1 MAQIAQQDN
10 LIIEITGALAAMN
23 ETTKQKLIDC
33 IKVGTITDVIVVSKE
48 AANKVINHGKVLG
61 YMVDTTAAESPKYS
75 VTIMDV
81 NTDTPKTV
89 ELN

>member
-10 LIIEITGALAAMN
+10 LIIEITGALAAMD

-33 IKVGTITDVIVVSKE
+33 IKVGTITDVIVVSTE
-48 AANKVINHGKVLG
+48 AANTVNHGKVLG

-75 VTIMDV
+75 VGIMEV
-81 NTDTPKTV
+81 NAGKLV
-89 ELN
+89 KVLLN

>member
-10 LIIEITGALAAMN
+10 LIIEITGALDAMN

-33 IKVGTITDVIVVSKE
+33 IKVGTITDVIVVSTE
-48 AANKVINHGKVLG
+48 AANKVNHGKVLG

-75 VTIMDV
+75 VAIMEV
-81 NTDTPKTV
+81 NSGKLV
-89 ELN
+89 KVLLN

>member
-10 LIIEITGALAAMN
+10 LIIEITGALAAMD

-33 IKVGTITDVIVVSKE
+33 IKVGTITDVIVVSTE
-48 AANKVINHGKVLG
+48 DANKVNHGKVLG

-75 VTIMDV
+75 VAIMEV
-81 NTDTPKTV
+81 NSGKLV
-89 ELN
+89 KVLLN

>member
-10 LIIEITGALAAMN
+10 LIIEITGALAAMD

-33 IKVGTITDVIVVSKE
+33 IKVGTITDVIVISTE
-48 AANKVINHGKVLG
+48 AAKKVNTGKVLG

-75 VTIMDV
+75 VAIMDV
-81 NTDTPKTV
+81 NTDRKSV
-89 ELN
+89 V

>member
-10 LIIEITGALAAMN
+10 LIIEITETIDVMD

-33 IKVGTITDVIVVSKE
+33 IKVGTITDVIIVSTQTEK
-48 AANKVINHGKVLG
+48 KVNHGKVLG

-75 VTIMDV
+75 VAIMDV
-81 NTDTPKTV
+81 NTGTTKKV
-89 ELN
+89 NLN

>member
-10 LIIEITGALAAMN
+10 LIIEITGALSSMD

-33 IKVGTITDVIVVSKE
+33 IKVGTITDVIVVSTE
-48 AANKVINHGKVLG
+48 AANKVNHGKVLG

-75 VTIMDV
+75 VEIMEV
-81 NTDTPKTV
+81 NAGKMV
-89 ELN
+89 KVLLN

>member
-10 LIIEITGALAAMN
+10 LVIEITGALAEMN

-33 IKVGTITDVIVVSKE
+33 IKMGTITDVILVSTE
-48 AANKVINHGKVLG
+48 AANKVNHGKVLG

-75 VTIMDV
+75 VAIMEV
-81 NTDTPKTV
+81 NAGKLV
-89 ELN
+89 KVLLN

>member
-10 LIIEITGALAAMN
+10 LIIEITGTLSAMD

-33 IKVGTITDVIVVSKE
+33 IKVGTITDVIVISTE
-48 AANKVINHGKVLG
+48 AVKKVNHGKVLG

-75 VTIMDV
+75 IEIMEV
-81 NTDTPKTV
+81 NAGKLV
-89 ELN
+89 KVLLN

>member
-33 IKVGTITDVIVVSKE
+33 IKVGTITDVIVVSTE
-48 AANKVINHGKVLG
+48 AANKVNHGKVLG
-61 YMVDTTAAESPKYS
+61 YNVATTAEESQKYS
-75 VTIMDV
+75 IVIMKV
-81 NTDTPKTV
+81 HSGKMV
-89 ELN
+89 KVLLN

>member
-10 LIIEITGALAAMN
+10 LIIEITGALSAMD

-33 IKVGTITDVIVVSKE
+33 IKVGTITDVIVVSTE
-48 AANKVINHGKVLG
+48 AANKVNHGKVLG

-75 VTIMDV
+75 IELIDV
-81 NTDTPKTV
+81 NGGKLV
-89 ELN
+89 KVLLN

>member
-10 LIIEITGALAAMN
+10 LIIEITGALDAMD

-33 IKVGTITDVIVVSKE
+33 IKVGTITDVIVISTE
-48 AANKVINHGKVLG
+48 AAKKVNTGKVLG

-75 VTIMDV
+75 VAIMDV
-81 NTDTPKTV
+81 NAGKLV
-89 ELN
+89 KVLLN

>member
-10 LIIEITGALAAMN
+10 LIIEITGALAAMD

-33 IKVGTITDVIVVSKE
+33 IKVGTITDVIVVSTE
-48 AANKVINHGKVLG
+48 AANKVNHGKVLG

-75 VTIMDV
+75 VAIMEV
-81 NTDTPKTV
+81 NSGKLV
-89 ELN
+89 KVLLN